1 MDSDKN
7 TLLVLKDPVCGMAV
21 TAQSTH
27 HLKHDNKAF
36 YFCSASCKAK
46 FNDNPSQYLDTQS
59 VIKPSNT
66 TIKTS
71 AIATTCLDGL
81 DYPKK
86 PLQCRKRLQQRAI
99 VCIFYS

>member
-71 AIATTCLDGL
+71 AIATTGIIYTCPMHPEVRQDHPGHC
-81 DYPKK
+81 PK
-86 PLQCRKRLQQRAI
+86 CGMT
-99 VCIFYS
+99 